1 MFLSDKLEIFKRRA
15 KMNKKVLSKI
25 LLCFIFLTLIS
36 MVVIFINTGISLY
49 QLENTEI
56 DTSNDIFPG
65 ASVIGAVFS
74 SIGLW
79 LGFVIISGIT
89 SSIGLVCS
97 FVNVKITRN
106 SIIHRISKAF
116 LYFYFVVL
124 LLIFFLFVVFVVCVF

>member
-97 FVNVKITRN
+97 FVNEKITRN

-124 LLIFFLFVVFVVCVF
+124 LLIFFLFVFVVCVF